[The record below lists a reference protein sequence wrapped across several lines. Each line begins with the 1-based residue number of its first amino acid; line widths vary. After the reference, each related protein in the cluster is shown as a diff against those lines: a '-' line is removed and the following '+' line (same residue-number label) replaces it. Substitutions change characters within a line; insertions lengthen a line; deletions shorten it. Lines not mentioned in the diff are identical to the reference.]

1 MESFIKLK
9 VWKKAHELVLLIY
22 KLTKKFPSEEKYGL
36 VSQMCRAA
44 VSVPANIAE
53 GNKRKGLKDKRHFQV
68 IAEGSLEELKY
79 YLYLTYD
86 LKYIRQED
94 GKKAMELARE
104 VGRMLH
110 GLKNSIR

>member
-1 MESFIKLK
+1 MESFVNLK
-9 VWKKAHELVLLIY
+9 VWKKAHELVLLVY
-22 KLTKKFPSEEKYGL
+22 KLTKKFPSDERFGL

-53 GNKRKGLKDKRHFQV
+53 GNKRKSAKDKKHFQI

-79 YLYLTYD
+79 YLYLSYD
-86 LKYIRQED
+86 LKYIKQEE

-110 GLKNSIR
+110 GLKNSIK